1 MGRLRASAFVALGTD
16 IIWPRVEVRMEA
28 LPRVVGEGRPGG
40 VMTAGEAKKTQT
52 QIDKQKLERELAPK
66 GHGFSAGWLQG
77 VLSRGLT
84 SRPEIA
90 DPKCAGLVARVEAGS
105 IIFRW
110 YVKQLF
116 SDGRP
121 PKSRVITIG
130 EFTPIAYP
138 GKMKLAQA
146 QGWVLRLKEA
156 NHQRRL
162 HEVEA
167 QLEAEKAL
175 DPEFS
180 MPKRAASPD
189 GEKTVTDAAQLFYD
203 RAVTSGPTARR
214 ESQWRH
220 ARRVLFQIVVPALGE
235 RDLGEITPAMCADI
249 IEGIARTTPNWAG
262 KVASNMSQLFRYC
275 QARGWL
281 VSNPCAGL
289 DFRLLGAH
297 NGKQKKR
304 ALAPGEIALF
314 WHGLDARKIDSPRGL
329 DEVVK
334 LGVRFCL
341 VVPDRSGELLLSAK
355 SEFDLHRGLWTVPV
369 AHQKLSTQSQ
379 KESAEAMPV
388 PLSWL
393 AIEILQKLFALDPN
407 SPWTLPSELSENGR
421 LNVNSLHQAM
431 RRTFGDRKGK
441 IAPS

>member
-1 MGRLRASAFVALGTD
+1 
-16 IIWPRVEVRMEA
+16 
-28 LPRVVGEGRPGG
+28 
-40 VMTAGEAKKTQT
+40 MTAGAAKTQT
-52 QIDKQKLERELAPK
+52 QIDKQELEGELEAK

-77 VLSRGLT
+77 VLSRGIT

-116 SDGRP
+116 ADGRP

-156 NHQRRL
+156 NQQRRL

-175 DPEFS
+175 APEFS
-180 MPKRAASPD
+180 SPKRAASD
-189 GEKTVTDAAQLFYD
+189 DDQKTVAEAAHLFYD

-220 ARRVLFQIVVPALGE
+220 VRRALFQIVVPALGG
-235 RDLGEITPAMCADI
+235 RKVGEVTPSMCADI

-297 NGKQKKR
+297 NGSR
-304 ALAPGEIALF
+304 
-314 WHGLDARKIDSPRGL
+314 
-329 DEVVK
+329 
-334 LGVRFCL
+334 
-341 VVPDRSGELLLSAK
+341 RSGASRRQR
-355 SEFDLHRGLWTVPV
+355 SRSSGTPWMRGSP
-369 AHQKLSTQSQ
+369 ARIAGSM
-379 KESAEAMPV
+379 MP
-388 PLSWL
+388 
-393 AIEILQKLFALDPN
+393 
-407 SPWTLPSELSENGR
+407 
-421 LNVNSLHQAM
+421 
-431 RRTFGDRKGK
+431 
-441 IAPS
+441 